1 MVISEEDLLYRLQ
14 ARDPGKQIKE
24 ASKMKVQNFWL
35 VIARNRRQVPARL
48 QDTVFY
54 TCVNAKR
61 GIRHI
66 EEAPHFFS
74 WFRQKAEHT
83 LPTAFAKLKRQLSRK
98 GLGPSDATRFN
109 SKY

>member
-1 MVISEEDLLYRLQ
+1 
-14 ARDPGKQIKE
+14 
-24 ASKMKVQNFWL
+24 MKVQNFWS
-35 VIARNRRQVPARL
+35 VIARDPHQVSACL
-48 QDTVFY
+48 QATVFY

-61 GIRHI
+61 SIRQI

-98 GLGPSDATRFN
+98 ALGPSDATRFN